1 MAMRGVVISVIRTT
15 RYQVTQGGN
24 TTPPGR
30 RETHSRAAYLMR
42 RHIQFDYE
50 YVMMVTK
57 DPPNQPTRWR
67 PKSRAHFMKRW
78 EKMCTVAH
86 GLLIFNELIRRTD
99 WTEEPPD

>member
-1 MAMRGVVISVIRTT
+1 MCAHGAIKLALLAAAPALRSLTK
-15 RYQVTQGGN
+15 QVEIGILSPQ
-24 TTPPGR
+24 
-30 RETHSRAAYLMR
+30 S
-42 RHIQFDYE
+42 

-86 GLLIFNELIRRTD
+86 GLLIFNELIRRA
-99 WTEEPPD
+99 EEPPD

>member
-1 MAMRGVVISVIRTT
+1 MICLDPCA
-15 RYQVTQGGN
+15 VTPWLALGCGFRRSWSGL
-24 TTPPGR
+24 GR
-30 RETHSRAAYLMR
+30 RETRSRAAYLMR

-86 GLLIFNELIRRTD
+86 GLLIFNELIRRA
-99 WTEEPPD
+99 EEPPD